1 MLPHAP
7 GIQQQNIPED
17 AIDQESDDEDKQDL
31 DERIS
36 IRASEKRIAKDEEF
50 SDSEDEGDGR
60 RDIRTHKPTK
70 PKKAKVDGDMSIDSS
85 LEKEKEEKSKED
97 DNEVK
102 SPGDSKKFVSEIT
115 ELALESKKSEE
126 KSEQLVER

>member
-17 AIDQESDDEDKQDL
+17 AIDQESDDEDKQDP

-60 RDIRTHKPTK
+60 RDVRTHKPTK
-70 PKKAKVDGDMSIDSS
+70 PKKAKVDGDMSVDGTP
-85 LEKEKEEKSKED
+85 EKEKDEKCKEEEVQEKSPAENK
-97 DNEVK
+97 K
-102 SPGDSKKFVSEIT
+102 S
-115 ELALESKKSEE
+115 ALENLEAVSANKKSEE
-126 KSEQLVER
+126 KSEPMVEM